1 MSISI
6 FSHRR
11 AAYVVLAFG
20 IVLGTMGLTYNGP
33 FIKGAKEYTQ
43 EIAKSAATAYLS
55 LRLINAAISFAEEV
69 EVGGSIIA
77 VNGSAQPFK
86 VLEPIDDAVERLST
100 AIFVVGA
107 VSGVLAVVLPV
118 LGSATLVLIGGS
130 LAILAALALSRLDF
144 FGRTFLTNF
153 SRGTARLGVLG
164 FLIVVAF
171 TISSWFADGVSNSAW
186 GEYQRT
192 LTSIAQQMP
201 DLANAGLPE
210 IDTHRESAP
219 EEHTAI
225 IEPEAIEGEKED
237 AGILGKIGNGLKTT
251 GDGVVNI
258 TSAAVAGMGD
268 LTTSAVDGVR
278 GAASSATMSYNNAKN
293 ILRVLT
299 AQSDE
304 LVLSLMGVFAAFL
317 FKTVVCPMLI
327 LAGLWKLLGTYEV
340 IRRDEQTPTY

>member
-11 AAYVVLAFG
+11 AAYLVLAFG
-20 IVLGTMGLTYNGP
+20 ILLGSMGLTYSGP
-33 FIKGAKEYTQ
+33 LIKGAKEYTQ
-43 EIAKSAATAYLS
+43 EIAKSSATAYLS

-86 VLEPIDDAVERLST
+86 VLEPIDDAVERLSA
-100 AIFVVGA
+100 AIFLVGA

-118 LGSATLVLIGGS
+118 LGSVTLVLIGGS

-144 FGRTFLTNF
+144 VGRTFLTNF
-153 SRGTARLGVLG
+153 SLGTARLGVLG
-164 FLIVVAF
+164 FSIVIAF
-171 TISSWFADGVSNSAW
+171 SISSWFADGVSNSAW
-186 GEYQRT
+186 GEYERT
-192 LTSIAQQMP
+192 LKSVAQQMP
-201 DLANAGLPE
+201 NLAYGGLSE
-210 IDTHRESAP
+210 LDTHQESAP
-219 EEHTAI
+219 EEHAAI
-225 IEPEAIEGEKED
+225 IEPEAIEAEKEKT
-237 AGILGKIGNGLKTT
+237 GLLGKIGNGLKNT

-268 LTTSAVDGVR
+268 LTTSAVDGVK

-293 ILRVLT
+293 ILTVLT

-327 LAGLWKLLGTYEV
+327 LAGLWKLLGSYEV
-340 IRRDEQTPTY
+340 IRRDEQATTY